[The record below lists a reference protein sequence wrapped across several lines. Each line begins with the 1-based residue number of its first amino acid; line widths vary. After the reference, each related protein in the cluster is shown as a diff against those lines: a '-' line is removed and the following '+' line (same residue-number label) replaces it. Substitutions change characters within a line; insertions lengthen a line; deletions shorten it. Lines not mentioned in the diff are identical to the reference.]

1 MLLGL
6 GASWVFVSRGADGMD
21 LYSHDG
27 SWYASSDP
35 TITGNPTGAGDA
47 AVAAIATHLEGR
59 LLMTEND
66 GVMALTDAVATST
79 AAVVR
84 PTAGEIDMS
93 VRASVLQSTA
103 PVRLSPLPIH

>member
-1 MLLGL
+1 M
-6 GASWVFVSRGADGMD
+6 
-21 LYSHDG
+21 
-27 SWYASSDP
+27 
-35 TITGNPTGAGDA
+35 
-47 AVAAIATHLEGR
+47 AAIATHLEGR

>member
-1 MLLGL
+1 MLLDR
-6 GASWVFVSRGADGMD
+6 GASWVFVSRGADGMN
-21 LYSHDG
+21 LYSNEG
-27 SWYASSDP
+27 SWHASSDP

-47 AVAAIATHLEGR
+47 GVAAIATHLDGHGSLSEI
-59 LLMTEND
+59 N
-66 GVMALTDAVATST
+66 GVMALADAVATST

-103 PVRLSPLPIH
+103 PVRLSPLPTH

>member
-1 MLLGL
+1 MLLSR

-21 LYSHDG
+21 LYSNEGAWH
-27 SWYASSDP
+27 ASSDP

-47 AVAAIATHLEGR
+47 GVAAIATHLDGR
-59 LLMTEND
+59 GSLSEIN
-66 GVMALTDAVATST
+66 GVMALADAVATST

-93 VRASVLQSTA
+93 VRASVLAAAT
-103 PVRLSPLPIH
+103 PIRLSTGTTH

>member
-1 MLLGL
+1 MLLDR

-21 LYSHDG
+21 LYSHGG

>member
-1 MLLGL
+1 MLLDR

-21 LYSHDG
+21 LYSSDG
-27 SWYASSDP
+27 AWHASSDP

-47 AVAAIATHLEGR
+47 GVAAIATHLDGHGSLSEI
-59 LLMTEND
+59 N
-66 GVMALTDAVATST
+66 GVMALADAVATST

-93 VRASVLQSTA
+93 VRASVLSAAT
-103 PVRLSPLPIH
+103 PVRLASRPTH